1 MKRSENE
8 AEVSLRQHI
17 VFGCVLLVL
26 LVGGAGGWAATT
38 EISGAVV
45 ASGSLVVESSVKK
58 VQNPVGGTV
67 SELKV
72 RDGDHVVVGQTLLRL
87 DETLNR
93 ANLTAVTKN
102 LNELRVRQLRL
113 DAERRGETALE
124 FPGALPQS
132 ANDDILRIISSERK
146 LFEVRLNAR
155 LGKKAQL
162 REQIGQLR
170 QQARGFSDQSTSK
183 AKEIELI
190 AKELAGVRELWQQ
203 HLVPISRVTSLERQA
218 VSLDGERNQL
228 LTSAAQT
235 NGKINETELQI
246 IQIDE
251 DLRTEVAKELRDVQ
265 AQIEQLTEKEIA
277 AKDQLSRTDIRA
289 PQDGIVQQLA
299 VHTAGEVISAGE
311 PIMLIVPQTDE
322 LRAEVKVPPQHIDQL
337 ATGQLASVRF
347 PAFDQR
353 TTPELDG
360 VLSRVSADTIQDPKT
375 GAPYYLARVSI
386 SEKELERLGALKL
399 VPGMPVDVFVRTS
412 ERTVISYL
420 IKPFRDQIVRAFRE
434 R

>member
-8 AEVSLRQHI
+8 AEASLRQHI
-17 VFGCVLLVL
+17 VFGCVLLL
-26 LVGGAGGWAATT
+26 LLICGAGGWAATT

-72 RDGDHVVVGQTLLRL
+72 RDGDHVAAGQILLRL
-87 DETLNR
+87 DETLTR
-93 ANLTAVTKN
+93 ANLAAVTKS
-102 LNELRVRQLRL
+102 LNELRVRQARL
-113 DAERRGETALE
+113 DAERRGDATLE
-124 FPGALPQS
+124 FPAALVKS
-132 ANDDILRIISSERK
+132 TNDDVERIMSSERK
-146 LFEVRLNAR
+146 LFEVRLTAR
-155 LGKKAQL
+155 LGKKAQF

-170 QQARGFSDQSTSK
+170 QQAQGFTGQSASK
-183 AKEIELI
+183 AREIELI

-235 NGKINETELQI
+235 YGKINETELQI

-277 AKDQLSRTDIRA
+277 AKDQLNRTEIRA
-289 PQDGIVQQLA
+289 PQAGIVQQLA

-311 PIMLIVPQTDE
+311 PIMLIVPQADE

-337 ATGQLASVRF
+337 AIGQPASVRF

-375 GAPYYLARVSI
+375 GTPYYLARVSI
-386 SEKELERLGALKL
+386 SEQQLQRLGALKL
-399 VPGMPVDVFVRTS
+399 VPGMPLDVFVRTS

-420 IKPFRDQIVRAFRE
+420 TKPFRDQIVRAFRE